1 MNLKTPKTIQTIQK
15 MKNKLIDEFG
25 AVGVIGAG
33 AWGTTIAHMLASKGL
48 TVNLWVFEEDLCE
61 TIRRTRENSIYL
73 PGFTLHE
80 GVRASSSVEE
90 VAGASRLLVMV
101 VPSQVYRGVA
111 KRMLAH
117 LHGDAIVVNAT
128 KGIENDTLLTMSG
141 IWRELLPEVNDVS
154 VLCLSGPSFAHEVM
168 RSAPTAVTLAGPDM
182 DITMQAQQALS
193 APRFRIYTSLDVTGV
208 EVAGASKNVIALA
221 AGACDGLG
229 FGYNA
234 RAALI
239 TRGLAEISRLG
250 VKMGAHPLTY
260 SGLAGI
266 GDLLLTCT
274 GDLSRN
280 RTVGMKLG
288 QGKKLSQILGEM
300 RQVAEGVATAKSI
313 HMLAKK
319 MEVEMPICGQ
329 VYRVLYEEKDPL
341 LVVSEL
347 LDRDLKHELEH
358 DPEIS
363 LN

>member
-1 MNLKTPKTIQTIQK
+1 MIDNLGP
-15 MKNKLIDEFG
+15 
-25 AVGVIGAG
+25 VGVIGAG
-33 AWGTTIAHMLASKGL
+33 AWGTTIAHTLAANGL
-48 TVNLWVFEEDLCE
+48 QVHLWVFEKDLCE
-61 TIRRTRENSIYL
+61 TIRKTRENNVYL

-80 GVRASSSVEE
+80 NVHANSAVEE
-90 VAGASRLLVMV
+90 IAQACRLLVMV
-101 VPSQVYRGVA
+101 VPSHVYRGVA
-111 KRMLAH
+111 GSLLPH
-117 LHGDAIVVNAT
+117 LQRDAVIVNAT

-141 IWRELLPEVNDVS
+141 IWQELLPKGSGVRI
-154 VLCLSGPSFAHEVM
+154 LCLSGPSFAHEVM
-168 RSAPTAVTLAGPDM
+168 RGIPTAVTLAGPDM
-182 DITMQAQQALS
+182 EITLEVQKALS

-221 AGACDGLG
+221 AGVCDGLS

-250 VKMGAHPLTY
+250 VKMGAHPLTF

-280 RTVGMKLG
+280 RTVGMQLAKGRKLKDILG
-288 QGKKLSQILGEM
+288 QM
-300 RQVAEGVATAKSI
+300 RQVAEGVVTAKSI
-313 HMLAKK
+313 HMLAQK
-319 MEVEMPICGQ
+319 MEVEMPICEQ

-347 LDRDLKHELEH
+347 LERDLKHEMEH
-358 DPEIS
+358 DPEIGM
-363 LN
+363 NQGK